1 VNYSFEMIIKSASFV
16 TSAVKPS
23 QYPEAVLPEIAFA
36 GRSNVGKSSL
46 INKIVNRKRLVK
58 TSRTPGRTQL
68 INFFDIN
75 DAFTFVDLPGYGY
88 AKVPEAVQK
97 KWGPMIETYLS
108 GRDTLKGVVVI
119 MDIRRLPRVEEDN
132 LTRWLDGFHIPIIRV
147 VTKAD
152 KLSKTR
158 QKKQLDA
165 IAGELLID
173 RENLLLFSAKSGM
186 GKEDVWRAIENL
198 IINLRCQGKSNGN
211 MAESVRRL

>member
-1 VNYSFEMIIKSASFV
+1 
-16 TSAVKPS
+16 
-23 QYPEAVLPEIAFA
+23 
-36 GRSNVGKSSL
+36 
-46 INKIVNRKRLVK
+46 
-58 TSRTPGRTQL
+58 
-68 INFFDIN
+68 
-75 DAFTFVDLPGYGY
+75 
-88 AKVPEAVQK
+88 
-97 KWGPMIETYLS
+97 MIETYLS